1 MKFIKSLTVRMKLLQ
16 VFVKYMRTRITTS
29 KYLKTIITIG
39 TIGTC
44 LQALKPHRTGV
55 TALSLSVEHKLL
67 ASAGE
72 DRTVYLYKVPGE

>member
-16 VFVKYMRTRITTS
+16 VW
-29 KYLKTIITIG
+29 IIQGSEFEELIG
-39 TIGTC
+39 

-55 TALSLSVEHKLL
+55 TALCLTVEHKLL

-72 DRTVYLYKVPGE
+72 DRTVYLYKVFAILMKKCPLSI